1 MDRGSFWN
9 TVSRQLQNKG
19 QDYIQ
24 KCTFRNKPLN
34 TGDNSIAPASFSW
47 SPIQEVQTSVPLV
60 KACEEDL
67 KNVKNHT
74 TKSLLAYI
82 LIS

>member
-1 MDRGSFWN
+1 MKHESFWD
-9 TVSRQLQNKG
+9 TVSKQLQNKG

-34 TGDNSIAPASFSW
+34 SGDNVINPANFSW
-47 SPIQEVQTSVPLV
+47 SPIQEVQEPLPLI

-67 KNVKNHT
+67 KKVWT
-74 TKSLLAYI
+74 IAL
-82 LIS
+82 